1 MGKSTPAPPPAPDYS
16 GAAAA
21 QGAANIETARASA
34 KLSNP
39 NIYSP
44 YGTQLVS
51 YEGDVPTIR
60 QNLTPQAQQT
70 LEAQQRVQ
78 SGLANL
84 GEQGIGTARNVLST
98 PFAFGGP
105 AVQTSLGQFD
115 ALQRAPAVGSFGMAG
130 AVNPSQYGQAGTVN
144 LGEFGR
150 AQGGVSGPNI
160 TSALDL
166 SNVARMPINAGTT
179 GQEAILS
186 RLEPS
191 IQRNRVSTETQLI
204 NQGLRPGTEA
214 YDNAIKLLGQQEND
228 LRQQAALQGL
238 NLDLSANQQGF
249 GQALA
254 GGQFG
259 NQAQLS
265 GFGASLQNQQAA
277 NQALAQNVNQ
287 QLAAQQLAN
296 QAISQNFGQGSAAQ
310 QMANQAIA
318 QNYGQGLTASQTENA
333 RIAQQFNQAQQ
344 AAQFGNTAQQQA
356 LAQAIQNRQMPLN
369 EISAL
374 MSGSQIQNPQFAA
387 YQGQTITPP
396 NIAGAAAQ
404 QGAFNQNL
412 YNQQVA
418 GQNAQTAGLF
428 QLGGAALMAPAG
440 TFSMFS
446 DRRLKS
452 NIVRIGTHPIGVEIY
467 EYDIFGGRQIGVMAQ
482 ELAQIMPEAV
492 HMHPSGYLMVDYGR
506 L

>member
-1 MGKSTPAPPPAPDYS
+1 
-16 GAAAA
+16 
-21 QGAANIETARASA
+21 
-34 KLSNP
+34 
-39 NIYSP
+39 
-44 YGTQLVS
+44 
-51 YEGDVPTIR
+51 
-60 QNLTPQAQQT
+60 
-70 LEAQQRVQ
+70 
-78 SGLANL
+78 
-84 GEQGIGTARNVLST
+84 
-98 PFAFGGP
+98 
-105 AVQTSLGQFD
+105 
-115 ALQRAPAVGSFGMAG
+115 
-130 AVNPSQYGQAGTVN
+130 
-144 LGEFGR
+144 
-150 AQGGVSGPNI
+150 
-160 TSALDL
+160 
-166 SNVARMPINAGTT
+166 MPINAGTT

-191 IQRNRVSTETQLI
+191 IQKNRVSTETQLI

-214 YDNAIKLLGQQEND
+214 YDYAINLLGQQEND

-318 QNYGQGLTASQTENA
+318 QNYGQGLTASQVENA

-356 LAQAIQNRQMPLN
+356 LAQAIQNRQIPLN

-387 YQGQTITPP
+387 YQGQ
-396 NIAGAAAQ
+396 NIAPPPIANAAAQ
-404 QGAFNQNL
+404 QGAYDQNL
-412 YNQQVA
+412 YNQQV
-418 GQNAQTAGLF
+418 GSYNTNVAGLYS
-428 QLGGAALMAPAG
+428 LAGAGARA
-440 TFSMFS
+440 S
-446 DRRLKS
+446 DIRLKS
-452 NIVRIGTHPIGVEIY
+452 NIKRLGTHKSGLGIY
-467 EYDIFGGRQIGVMAQ
+467 EYDIFGRHEVGVMAQ
-482 ELAQIMPEAV
+482 EALVLRPDV
-492 HMHPSGYLMVDYGR
+492 VLHHPAGFLMVDYGR

>member
-1 MGKSTPAPPPAPDYS
+1 MSFLCPTPSPPPAPDYT
-16 GAAAA
+16 GAARA
-21 QGAANIETARASA
+21 QGAANVETARASA

-60 QNLTPQAQQT
+60 QTLTPQAQQT
-70 LEAQQRVQ
+70 LLAQQRVQ
-78 SGLANL
+78 TGLAAL

-115 ALQRAPAVGSFGMAG
+115 ALQSAPAVGSFGMAG

-179 GQEAILS
+179 GQQAILS

-214 YDNAIKLLGQQEND
+214 YDNAINLLGQQEND

-259 NQAQLS
+259 NQAQLA

-318 QNYGQGLTASQTENA
+318 QNYGQGLTASQVENA

-404 QGAFNQNL
+404 QGAFNQNV

-428 QLGGAALMAPAG
+428 QLGAAALPLA
-440 TFSMFS
+440 FS

-452 NIVRIGTHPIGVEIY
+452 NIVQIGVHPIGVGIY

-482 ELAQIMPEAV
+482 ELAQVMPEAV
-492 HMHPSGYLMVDYGR
+492 HQHPSGYLMVDYGR